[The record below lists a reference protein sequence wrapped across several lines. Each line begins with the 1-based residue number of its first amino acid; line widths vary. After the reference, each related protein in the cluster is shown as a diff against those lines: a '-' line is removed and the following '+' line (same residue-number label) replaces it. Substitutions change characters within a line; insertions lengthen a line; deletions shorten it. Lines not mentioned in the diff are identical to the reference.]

1 MILLVERKKKYF
13 KNLLRKKISYS
24 LLKIIVYMQNVF
36 TKYIISLKDH
46 FQQVVEKEKRNDK
59 ILAFLQRRE
68 EFS

>member
-36 TKYIISLKDH
+36 TKYIISLKDL
-46 FQQVVEKEKRNDK
+46 FQQVAEKEKRNDK

>member
-13 KNLLRKKISYS
+13 KNLLRKKISYC

-46 FQQVVEKEKRNDK
+46 FQQVAEKEKRNDK

>member
-46 FQQVVEKEKRNDK
+46 FQQVAEKEKRNDK